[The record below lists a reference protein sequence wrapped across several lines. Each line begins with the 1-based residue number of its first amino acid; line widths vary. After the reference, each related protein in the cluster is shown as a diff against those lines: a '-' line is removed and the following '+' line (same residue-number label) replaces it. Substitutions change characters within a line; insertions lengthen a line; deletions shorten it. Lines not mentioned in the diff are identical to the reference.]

1 MTNKIIYQIKTVK
14 EEDIRF
20 HLNDCSDSFIP
31 SLNSRVNIEEYANK
45 IAERAVTFE
54 AWTNG
59 MLIGLIATYF
69 NFEAQFGYITS
80 VSVSKKFMGAGIAS
94 ELLKRC
100 ISYAN
105 TNMLKEIKLEVYKEN
120 IPAINFYKKY
130 NFTQNEIKN
139 DSMFMSL
146 TLNNY

>member
-1 MTNKIIYQIKTVK
+1 MTNNIVYKLKTAN

-31 SLNSRVNIEEYANK
+31 PLNSRVNIEEYSNK

-54 AWTNG
+54 AWSNG

-80 VSVSKKFMGAGIAS
+80 VSVLKKFMGAGIAS

-105 TNMLKEIKLEVYKEN
+105 ANKLKEIKLEVYKEN

-130 NFTQNEIKN
+130 NFAQNEIKN
-139 DSMFMSL
+139 DSMFMSHL
-146 TLNNY
+146 LDNY

>member
-1 MTNKIIYQIKTVK
+1 MTNNIVYQLKTAK
-14 EEDIRF
+14 EEDICF

-69 NFEAQFGYITS
+69 NFEAKFGYITS
-80 VSVSKKFMGAGIAS
+80 VSVSKKFMGVGIAS

-105 TNMLKEIKLEVYKEN
+105 TNKLKEIKLEVYKEN

-130 NFTQNEIKN
+130 NFTKNEIKN
-139 DSMFMSL
+139 DSMFMSHIL
-146 TLNNY
+146 DNY

>member
-1 MTNKIIYQIKTVK
+1 VTNNIIYQIKTAM
-14 EEDIRF
+14 EEDICF

-31 SLNSRVNIEEYANK
+31 SLNSRVNIEEYSKK

-54 AWTNG
+54 AWING
-59 MLIGLIATYF
+59 KLIGLIATYF
-69 NFEAQFGYITS
+69 NFEAQYGYITS
-80 VSVSKKFMGAGIAS
+80 VSVSKQFMGAGIAS

-100 ISYAN
+100 ISHAN

-130 NFTQNEIKN
+130 NFAQNEIKN
-139 DSMFMSL
+139 DSMFMSHL
-146 TLNNY
+146 LDNY